1 MLTVKEPM
9 LSPAGTDAE
18 PLDPVADALAELDEL
33 DELDEL
39 QAAAVSARAAA
50 RPANP
55 SRRKRRNVLPPCER
69 EPQAPIGLLPILNPH
84 IPSLEREFAP
94 ISRCGSPYS
103 TTWSD
108 RETGDAKFQKSFC
121 QQERSSSR
129 SNPPV
134 MMSMPACY

>member
-18 PLDPVADALAELDEL
+18 ALDDPVADALAELDEL

-50 RPANP
+50 RPATP
-55 SRRKRRNVLPPCER
+55 STRKRRNALPPCER

-84 IPSLEREFAP
+84 IPSL
-94 ISRCGSPYS
+94 
-103 TTWSD
+103 
-108 RETGDAKFQKSFC
+108 
-121 QQERSSSR
+121 
-129 SNPPV
+129 N
-134 MMSMPACY
+134 MPQ